1 MWQKDSNKSFLI
13 VLKRSKSLIINA
25 KSKYKMYKVFVNEK
39 KLLVSK
45 YPENLEKELRYES
58 FTTLEIALDLLEN
71 TSVQELNVYG
81 DNLDEIWQEFQKL
94 FRIIEAAGGLV
105 NNPEG
110 KILFIRRLGKWDL
123 PKGKMEKGESREESA
138 VREIE
143 EETGLSD
150 VELVKFI
157 NTTYHI
163 YIERNGEKILKCTHW
178 FEMIY
183 DGEDTSRPQIE
194 EGITEVA
201 WKTTSEIENEV
212 FPSTF
217 KNIKL
222 IVKEFWETKKRES

>member
-1 MWQKDSNKSFLI
+1 
-13 VLKRSKSLIINA
+13 
-25 KSKYKMYKVFVNEK
+25 MYKVFVNEK
-39 KLLVSK
+39 KLLLSK
-45 YPENLEKELRYES
+45 QSENLEKTLGYEDV
-58 FTTLEIALDLLEN
+58 TTLEIALDLLEN
-71 TSVQELNVYG
+71 TSVKELNVFG
-81 DNLDEIWQEFQKL
+81 ENIDGIWKKFQSL

-110 KILFIRRLGKWDL
+110 DILFIKRLGKWDL

-143 EETGLSD
+143 EETGLKD
-150 VELVKFI
+150 VELVQFI

-163 YIERNGEKILKCTHW
+163 YVERNGEKILKCTHW
-178 FEMIY
+178 FEMNFN
-183 DGEDTSRPQIE
+183 GEDTSKPQIE

-201 WKTTSEIENEV
+201 WKNTSQIEEEV

-222 IVKEFWETKKRES
+222 IVKEFWDTKTK

>member
-1 MWQKDSNKSFLI
+1 
-13 VLKRSKSLIINA
+13 
-25 KSKYKMYKVFVNEK
+25 MYKVFVNEK
-39 KLLVSK
+39 KLLVSRH
-45 YPENLEKELRYES
+45 PENLEKELKYES

-71 TSVQELNVYG
+71 TSATELNVFG
-81 DNLDEIWQEFQKL
+81 ENIEEIWKEFQGL

-105 NNPEG
+105 NNPKG
-110 KILFIRRLGKWDL
+110 DILFIRRLGKWDL

-143 EETGLSD
+143 EETGLKN
-150 VELVKFI
+150 VELIRFI

-178 FEMIY
+178 FEMY
-183 DGEDTSRPQIE
+183 FNGEDTSKPQIE

-201 WKTTSEIENEV
+201 WKNTSQIENEV

-222 IVKEFWETKKRES
+222 IVKEFRDSKDR

>member
-1 MWQKDSNKSFLI
+1 M
-13 VLKRSKSLIINA
+13 
-25 KSKYKMYKVFVNEK
+25 NEK
-39 KLLVSK
+39 KLLLSK
-45 YPENLEKELRYES
+45 QSENLEKVLRYENVTS
-58 FTTLEIALDLLEN
+58 LEIALDLLEN
-71 TSVQELNVYG
+71 TSLKELNVFG
-81 DNLDEIWQEFQKL
+81 ENIEEIWAEFQKL

-105 NNPEG
+105 NNPQGEL
-110 KILFIRRLGKWDL
+110 LFIKRLGKWDL

-143 EETGLSD
+143 EETGLKD

-178 FEMIY
+178 FEMNFN
-183 DGEDTSRPQIE
+183 GEDTSKPQIE

-201 WKTTSEIENEV
+201 WKNTTQIEDEV

-222 IVKEFWETKKRES
+222 IVKEFQYSRLK

>member
-1 MWQKDSNKSFLI
+1 
-13 VLKRSKSLIINA
+13 
-25 KSKYKMYKVFVNEK
+25 MYKVFVNEK

-45 YPENLEKELRYES
+45 HPEPLEKELRYES

-71 TSVQELNVYG
+71 TSVKELNVFG
-81 DNLDEIWQEFQKL
+81 ENIEEIWGEFQKL

-105 NNPEG
+105 NNPDG
-110 KILFIRRLGKWDL
+110 KLLFIKRLGKWDL

-138 VREIE
+138 IREIE
-143 EETGLSD
+143 EETGLKD

-178 FEMIY
+178 FEMNFN
-183 DGEDTSRPQIE
+183 GEDTSKPQIE

-201 WKTTSEIENEV
+201 WKNTTQIENEV

-217 KNIKL
+217 KNIEL
-222 IVKEFWETKKRES
+222 IVKEFWNSKLK

>member
-1 MWQKDSNKSFLI
+1 
-13 VLKRSKSLIINA
+13 
-25 KSKYKMYKVFVNEK
+25 MYKVFVNEK
-39 KLLVSK
+39 KLLLSK
-45 YPENLEKELRYES
+45 QSENLEKALGYEDV
-58 FTTLEIALDLLEN
+58 TTLEIALDLLEN
-71 TSVQELNVYG
+71 TSVKELNVFG
-81 DNLDEIWQEFQKL
+81 ESIDQIWKEFQNL

-110 KILFIRRLGKWDL
+110 DILFIKRLGKWDL

-143 EETGLSD
+143 EETGLKD
-150 VELVKFI
+150 VELVQFI

-163 YIERNGEKILKCTHW
+163 YVERNGEKVLKCTHW
-178 FEMIY
+178 FEMNFN
-183 DGEDTSRPQIE
+183 GEDTSKPQIE

-201 WKTTSEIENEV
+201 WKNTSQIEEEV

-222 IVKEFWETKKRES
+222 IVKEFRDTKAK

>member
-1 MWQKDSNKSFLI
+1 
-13 VLKRSKSLIINA
+13 
-25 KSKYKMYKVFVNEK
+25 MYKVFVNEK
-39 KLLVSK
+39 KLLISK
-45 YPENLEKELRYES
+45 HPEELEKKLGYES

-71 TSVQELNVYG
+71 TSVNELNVYG
-81 DNLDEIWQEFQKL
+81 ENIDEIWQEFQKL

-105 NNPEG
+105 IKPGGEM
-110 KILFIRRLGKWDL
+110 LFIRRLGKWDL

-143 EETGLSD
+143 EETGLRD
-150 VELVKFI
+150 VELIQFI

-178 FEMIY
+178 FEMNFN
-183 DGEDTSRPQIE
+183 GEDTSKPQIE

-201 WKTTSEIENEV
+201 WKNISQIEDEV

-217 KNIKL
+217 QNIKL
-222 IVKEFWETKKRES
+222 IVKEFWALKSK

>member
-1 MWQKDSNKSFLI
+1 
-13 VLKRSKSLIINA
+13 
-25 KSKYKMYKVFVNEK
+25 MYKVFVNEK
-39 KLLVSK
+39 KLLLSK
-45 YPENLEKELRYES
+45 QSENLEKTLGYENVTS
-58 FTTLEIALDLLEN
+58 LEIALDLLEN
-71 TSVQELNVYG
+71 TSIRELNVYG
-81 DNLDEIWQEFQKL
+81 ENIDEIWKEFQTL

-105 NNPEG
+105 SNSQGEL
-110 KILFIRRLGKWDL
+110 LFIKRLGKWDL

-143 EETGLSD
+143 EETGLKD
-150 VELVKFI
+150 VELVDFI

-178 FEMIY
+178 FEMNFN
-183 DGEDTSRPQIE
+183 GEDTSKPQIE

-201 WKTTSEIENEV
+201 WKNTTQIEDEV

-222 IVKEFWETKKRES
+222 IVKEFWNLKTR